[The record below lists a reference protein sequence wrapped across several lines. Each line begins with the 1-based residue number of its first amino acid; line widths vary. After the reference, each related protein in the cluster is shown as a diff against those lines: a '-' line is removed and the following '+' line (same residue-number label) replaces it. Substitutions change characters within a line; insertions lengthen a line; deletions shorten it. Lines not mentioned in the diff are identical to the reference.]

1 MGVNTCE
8 RVVVV
13 VTVVVLDLLDQL
25 LGSGSS

>member
-1 MGVNTCE
+1 MGMNTYE

-13 VTVVVLDLLDQL
+13 VTVVVLVVLDQL